1 MTDRISKVTAGA
13 RRVFIKATTR
23 AEGLAIIARGVCPGC
38 EGKWS
43 AAHKKC
49 VPGLFPKAGGGE

>member
-1 MTDRISKVTAGA
+1 MTGKFRKAWRMVDTAM
-13 RRVFIKATTR
+13 VR
-23 AEGLAIIARGVCPGC
+23 AEGLAIIARGTCPGC
-38 EGKWS
+38 EKKWS